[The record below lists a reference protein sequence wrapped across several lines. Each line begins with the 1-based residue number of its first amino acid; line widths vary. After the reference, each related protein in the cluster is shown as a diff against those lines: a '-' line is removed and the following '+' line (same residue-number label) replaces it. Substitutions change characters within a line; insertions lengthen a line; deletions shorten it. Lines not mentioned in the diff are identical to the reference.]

1 MHTRMHAHARAC
13 NACTHTCVWM
23 YRHAHA
29 CAHTCTHVLHPAS
42 CAGWTEKAA
51 FQGMQSSRCSAVLG
65 LYWGCTGAV
74 PGLAGVEVTGWVA
87 GAGRSQ
93 SLPGALPCI
102 AAPEP
107 GKLLEGE
114 EEEGKRGAEG
124 ATPVFSS
131 LAPRQ
136 EMR

>member
-1 MHTRMHAHARAC
+1 MT
-13 NACTHTCVWM
+13 
-23 YRHAHA
+23 
-29 CAHTCTHVLHPAS
+29 S
-42 CAGWTEKAA
+42 
-51 FQGMQSSRCSAVLG
+51 
-65 LYWGCTGAV
+65 
-74 PGLAGVEVTGWVA
+74 WVA
-87 GAGRSQ
+87 GTGRSQ
-93 SLPGALPCI
+93 FPPRVLPCI